1 MTDDQRIEMLM
12 YHYTPFVDFIVFAN
26 KRFLG
31 ISDPIKWK
39 FFFNE
44 SPALTAIYDKT
55 EKGVLVNVVS
65 VDFAFA
71 QGEPYQ
77 VEFFILHELRHWYQ
91 FSEMDKYKTDPT
103 KCDNPVLAEQ
113 WLKETDNYVKP
124 SVGEKNANYYAQDME
139 EDAYAFAYAVV
150 SYKYGK
156 GLPHLVPRAYEN
168 EAFFKRVDTLIEQF
182 KNTI

>member
-1 MTDDQRIEMLM
+1 MTDNHSVEMLM
-12 YHYTPFVDFIVFAN
+12 YQYAPLVDYIIVSN

-39 FFFNE
+39 FCFNE
-44 SPALTAIYDKT
+44 SPALTATYDKT
-55 EKGVLVNVVS
+55 ENGIVVNVVS
-65 VDFAFA
+65 VDFAFY
-71 QGEPYQ
+71 QREPYQ

-91 FSEMDKYKTDPT
+91 FFEMEKYKTDPT
-103 KCDNPVLAEQ
+103 TCDRPVLAEQ
-113 WLKETDNYVKP
+113 WLKETANYVPP
-124 SVGEKNANYYAQDME
+124 SVGEKNADYFAQDLE

-168 EAFFKRVDTLIEQF
+168 EAFFKRVDALIEQF
-182 KNTI
+182 KNAI

>member
-1 MTDDQRIEMLM
+1 MTDNQSVEMLM
-12 YHYTPFVDFIVFAN
+12 YQYTPVIDFIIVSN
-26 KRFLG
+26 ERFYG
-31 ISDPIKWK
+31 ITDPIKWK
-39 FFFNE
+39 FTFNE
-44 SPALTAIYDKT
+44 SLALAAHYEKN
-55 EKGVLVNVVS
+55 EKGIVINIAF
-65 VDFAFA
+65 VDFAFF
-71 QGEPYQ
+71 QREPYQ
-77 VEFFILHELRHWYQ
+77 VEFFILHEIRHWYQ
-91 FSEMDKYKTDPT
+91 DSEMDKYKTDPT